1 MDPHAWL
8 LDPKIRQSIHEDDVC
23 RHVVDAVHEAMTS
36 RGVSPQDLARH
47 LGVPEA
53 TIHAGIVD
61 PLSLRV
67 SDLLRVLDALQITLA
82 PMPRAA

>member
-23 RHVVDAVHEAMTS
+23 RHVIDAVHEAMMS
-36 RGVSPQDLARH
+36 RGVTARDLARH
-47 LGVPEA
+47 LGVKEK

-67 SDLLRVLDALQITLA
+67 SDLLRVLDTLQITLA